1 MTDRTTYLVD
11 SDVFITAKN
20 LYYAFDLCPGFWKS
34 LLHYHGEGR
43 VFSVDRVRNELL
55 VGRSDEDLFQ
65 WVKNDV
71 PEEFFLPVD
80 TDEVARVYTEIMM
93 WVQRHPN
100 YFDHAKAK
108 FATGADGWLVAC
120 AQVRGATVVTN
131 EQPAPASRKDV
142 KLPDVCD
149 EFEVPRQNTFAMLR
163 ALGAQFDWTAGVE

>member
-1 MTDRTTYLVD
+1 MADRTTYLVD
-11 SDVFITAKN
+11 SDVLITAKN

-34 LLHYHGEGR
+34 LLHYHAEGR
-43 VFSVDRVRNELL
+43 VYSIDRVRNELL

-71 PEEFFLPVD
+71 PEKIFLPVD
-80 TDEVARVYTEIMM
+80 TDEVASVYTELMM

-120 AQVRGATVVTN
+120 AKVRGATVVTN
-131 EQPAPASRKDV
+131 EQPAPESRKDV

-149 EFEVPRQNTFAMLR
+149 EFEVPRQNTFVMLR
-163 ALGAQFDWTAGVE
+163 ALGAQFDLSGGVD